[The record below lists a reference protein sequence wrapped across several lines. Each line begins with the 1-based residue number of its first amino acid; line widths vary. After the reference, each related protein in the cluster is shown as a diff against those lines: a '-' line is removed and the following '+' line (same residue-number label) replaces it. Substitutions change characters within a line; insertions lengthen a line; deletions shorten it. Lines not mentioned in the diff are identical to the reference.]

1 MSVDQ
6 VGAREVFDVAME
18 KIRLEKI
25 SPYLGAD
32 GRVLQEAQ
40 VKIDMLAC
48 SIQSEGQRSPIEVAV
63 DEDDSFFVMNGEL
76 RVRAIE
82 QLALASIKA
91 FRPMY
96 ERKSG
101 ELIPITSRKA

>member
-1 MSVDQ
+1 MTVNQ
-6 VGAREVFDVAME
+6 VGTREAFDVEME
-18 KIRLEKI
+18 KIRLGKI

-32 GRVLQEAQ
+32 GSVLQEAQ
-40 VKIDMLAC
+40 VKIDMLAR

-63 DEDDSFFVMNGEL
+63 DEDGSYFVLDGEL

-91 FRPMY
+91 FSSMH

-101 ELIPITSRKA
+101 ELIPITFQ